1 MSVLSSS
8 LSLALS
14 LSLYELCINF
24 TDSEVKAS
32 MRKATG
38 RGLSSNAS
46 LDYRDNDQD
55 AVGLPPLDE
64 DDNNNQLKDT
74 PLVYSNAENQEY
86 KPHVNMVQKADKSTN
101 VALLCVGLLGYSPSQ
116 PHIVISQLSAAFDIY
131 ALGCDGPAWKLCGA
145 CPACAF
151 EQPDEPPLK
160 PAWLHSMDGN
170 QSAKHLDGLGST
182 DSCLFHSNYFIPHAE
197 VERFKDNVQDRQAR
211 FPGRSRLLL
220 ALTTGPL

>member
-74 PLVYSNAENQEY
+74 PLHNRHAHQAWQAQMLILVDHYLAWKHNGLQGMGTPVL
-86 KPHVNMVQKADKSTN
+86 KIKSTSHMSTWSRKLTKAPMWPCY
-101 VALLCVGLLGYSPSQ
+101 VWDYLGT
-116 PHIVISQLSAAFDIY
+116 
-131 ALGCDGPAWKLCGA
+131 
-145 CPACAF
+145 
-151 EQPDEPPLK
+151 
-160 PAWLHSMDGN
+160 
-170 QSAKHLDGLGST
+170 HLP
-182 DSCLFHSNYFIPHAE
+182 N
-197 VERFKDNVQDRQAR
+197 
-211 FPGRSRLLL
+211 
-220 ALTTGPL
+220 LTL